1 MEKARLP
8 VDFNEMIDCDTIMLS
23 QSDQKTDWQG
33 NIMFLPY

>member
-33 NIMFLPY
+33 NIIALPY